1 MKDSPDKLE
10 NLGKLEAEIPA
21 LTLRNPWF
29 SATIARIMRGI
40 PKQGIPVLELGVD
53 TLI

>member
-21 LTLRNPWF
+21 LTLR
-29 SATIARIMRGI
+29 GI
-40 PKQGIPVLELGVD
+40 PAQGIPVLDLGVD